1 MTIQFLTDSP
11 FSSSVGSRPNPC
23 LLDLVTDSRLY
34 LPLKGLSTLWIPV
47 FDWEYSPNSPCWLSL
62 KASLNVS
69 LVIVFSS
76 NAWVAQSPRKIGII
90 KYLFRFSPI
99 FSLVIRAWGEIKM
112 TKIVS
117 IIPSL
122 FPYQLNNLYF
132 EHCSQLRL
140 VGQYYSNL
148 LHNKWWHFLLW
159 VPRSKTESLK
169 LSFNFCHI
177 FVRFY
182 LLKTGVIFWKKTAF
196 CQRSTL
202 TSINLDQNIHM

>member
-47 FDWEYSPNSPCWLSL
+47 FDWEYSPISPCILSL

-76 NAWVAQSPRKIGII
+76 NAWVAQSPRKIWTIR
-90 KYLFRFSPI
+90 YLFWFAPI
-99 FSLVIRAWGEIKM
+99 FSLVICAWGKSRWQRLYLLFHHYFSINS
-112 TKIVS
+112 TTCILNIVRNCGWLDN
-117 IIPSL
+117 ITATCFTTNGDI
-122 FPYQLNNLYF
+122 FYF
-132 EHCSQLRL
+132 GIQ
-140 VGQYYSNL
+140 GQ
-148 LHNKWWHFLLW
+148 
-159 VPRSKTESLK
+159 K
-169 LSFNFCHI
+169 LSLWSWVLILSHFCPLLSLQNWGNF
-177 FVRFY
+177 
-182 LLKTGVIFWKKTAF
+182 LKKTAF

-202 TSINLDQNIHM
+202 TSINLVRNIHM

>member
-34 LPLKGLSTLWIPV
+34 LPPKGLSTLWIPV
-47 FDWEYSPNSPCWLSL
+47 FDWKYTPNSPCLLSL

-76 NAWVAQSPRKIGII
+76 IAWVAQSPRNIGII
-90 KYLFRFSPI
+90 KYLLWFSPI
-99 FSLVIRAWGEIKM
+99 FSLVRRAWGEIKM

-122 FPYQLNNLYF
+122 FSAQQLVFWTLF
-132 EHCSQLRL
+132 AIAVGWTILQQLASQQM
-140 VGQYYSNL
+140 VT
-148 LHNKWWHFLLW
+148 F
-159 VPRSKTESLK
+159 
-169 LSFNFCHI
+169 
-177 FVRFY
+177 
-182 LLKTGVIFWKKTAF
+182 
-196 CQRSTL
+196 STL
-202 TSINLDQNIHM
+202 GSKVKNWVFEAEF